1 MDRRNVIPI
10 TLIVASIIL
19 AVVSYVI
26 LPQNVM
32 IQFSVGSSGNTY
44 VPKIVAILLALLL
57 GVGGAIAEIIMKED
71 VRAKRKCLVVSI
83 VGVFVFIFTL
93 VVNMMM
99 VNQTNFTGNRVKNP
113 DSYLLECEM
122 MNGEDRHSI
131 HMEKDDVLNV
141 DCDVKQG
148 GMQVTVGKADS
159 QTIYKSDSI
168 ESGSFTLTASEEGN
182 YVISVKAKRFQGTL
196 KFELE

>member
-83 VGVFVFIFTL
+83 VGVFVFILAQSQILWDNGFRT
-93 VVNMMM
+93 
-99 VNQTNFTGNRVKNP
+99 
-113 DSYLLECEM
+113 YLFL
-122 MNGEDRHSI
+122 
-131 HMEKDDVLNV
+131 
-141 DCDVKQG
+141 
-148 GMQVTVGKADS
+148 
-159 QTIYKSDSI
+159 
-168 ESGSFTLTASEEGN
+168 LTSN
-182 YVISVKAKRFQGTL
+182 SLRKKYSSSRYP
-196 KFELE
+196 